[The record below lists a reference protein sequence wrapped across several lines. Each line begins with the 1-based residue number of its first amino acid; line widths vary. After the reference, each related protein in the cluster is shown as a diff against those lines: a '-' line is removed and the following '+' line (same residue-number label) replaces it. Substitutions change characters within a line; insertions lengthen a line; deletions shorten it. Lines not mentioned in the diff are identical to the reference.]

1 MEFGQVVYME
11 PCTLYI
17 DFIIL
22 LSLSLSLSLFNH
34 SILQARSKFTAAS
47 VLLFPYH
54 FPSQNSL
61 PCSMQGS
68 YAPSSFTELVINV
81 EVTTPPLKQRQ

>member
-22 LSLSLSLSLFNH
+22 LSLSLSLSL
-34 SILQARSKFTAAS
+34 Q
-47 VLLFPYH
+47 
-54 FPSQNSL
+54 
-61 PCSMQGS
+61 
-68 YAPSSFTELVINV
+68 SFD
-81 EVTTPPLKQRQ
+81 PPGAL